1 MEPILIYVTAA
12 DRNEADRIARALL
25 SERLVAC
32 ANILEGAQ
40 SLFRWQGNLEQAA
53 EVLCI
58 FKSVRKHFSRIN
70 ARVGELHSY
79 ETPCVAALPIIDGN
93 PDFLEWIA
101 ASCSSS

>member
-1 MEPILIYVTAA
+1 MDPILIYVTAA
-12 DRNEADRIARALL
+12 DRNEAERIARALL

-32 ANILEGAQ
+32 ANILGGAQ
-40 SLFRWQGNLEQAA
+40 SLFWWQGNLDQAD

-58 FKSVRKHFSRIN
+58 FKSLRKHFGKIN
-70 ARVGELHSY
+70 ARIGELHSY

-101 ASCSSS
+101 ASCNT